1 MNLKI
6 DQNYKMTS
14 WEFKNELTRNMRTFI
29 SHLIIVR
36 VSSFILH
43 EFHFWAGDPV
53 LNPPI
58 FSCLDFPLMLSW
70 RFFDDYF
77 CFEYS
82 FSLRLGLESSLH
94 DSVLLFY
101 SVFRS
106 CDTFFITPFNTHH
119 CQAFIL
125 FSYSLFYL
133 FIYLLLLYVEH
144 L

>member
-1 MNLKI
+1 
-6 DQNYKMTS
+6 
-14 WEFKNELTRNMRTFI
+14 
-29 SHLIIVR
+29 
-36 VSSFILH
+36 
-43 EFHFWAGDPV
+43 